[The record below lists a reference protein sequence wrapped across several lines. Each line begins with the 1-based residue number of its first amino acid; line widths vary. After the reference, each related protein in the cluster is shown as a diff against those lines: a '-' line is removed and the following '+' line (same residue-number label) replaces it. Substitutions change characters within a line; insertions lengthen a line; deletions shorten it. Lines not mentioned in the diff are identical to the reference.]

1 MELIMIDLILE
12 AFQFQFMIRAFLVGV
27 AVAISGSFL
36 GSFLVL
42 RRYAMIGH
50 GLAHISFGA
59 VAIALF
65 LGQAPLLVTL
75 PIVVAASLLILYLSE
90 NSNIG
95 GDTAIG
101 LLSSFAIA
109 LATFLSSIRGGFGT
123 DLNSY
128 LFGSILFLS
137 NIDVILSWIVA
148 LIVIAMV
155 VVFYDELFAST
166 YDEMYARV
174 NRVNIK
180 TINRLLAILTAVTVT
195 VGIQSIGVLLISSMI
210 IFPTIIALQF
220 RQGFQNTILLAVTF
234 SVVLVFSGILGSY
247 VFNLPTGSTI
257 VMLSAST
264 LVVTYWGNRILR
276 GAEG

>member
-1 MELIMIDLILE
+1 MIDTIID
-12 AFQFQFMIRAFLVGV
+12 AFSFAFMIRAFVVGI

-109 LATFLSSIRGGFGT
+109 LATFLSSLRGGFGT

-128 LFGSILFLS
+128 LFGSILFLTNVDVLLS
-137 NIDVILSWIVA
+137 VVVALLVIL
-148 LIVIAMV
+148 MV
-155 VVFYDELFAST
+155 YVFYDELFAST
-166 YDEMYARV
+166 FDEMYARV

-195 VGIQSIGVLLISSMI
+195 IGIQSIGVLLISSMI
-210 IFPTIIALQF
+210 IFPTIISLQF
-220 RQGFQNTILLAVTF
+220 RQGFQGTILLAVGF
-234 SVVLVFSGILGSY
+234 SVVVVFLGILGSY

-257 VMLSAST
+257 VLLSATT
-264 LVVTYWGNRILR
+264 LVVAYWGNRLR
-276 GAEG
+276 KGVDA

>member
-1 MELIMIDLILE
+1 MIDMIID
-12 AFQFQFMIRAFLVGV
+12 AFSFAFMIRAFVVGI

-42 RRYAMIGH
+42 RRYALIGH
-50 GLAHISFGA
+50 GLAHISVGA

-65 LGQAPLLVTL
+65 LGQTPLLVTL
-75 PIVVAASLLILYLSE
+75 PIVVLASLLILYLSE

-109 LATFLSSIRGGFGT
+109 LATFLSSLRGGFGT

-128 LFGSILFLS
+128 LFGSILFLT
-137 NIDVILSWIVA
+137 NVDVILSVVVA
-148 LIVIAMV
+148 VLVILMV
-155 VVFYDELFAST
+155 YVFYDELFAST
-166 YDEMYARV
+166 FDEMYARV

-195 VGIQSIGVLLISSMI
+195 IGIQSIGVLLISSMI

-220 RQGFQNTILLAVTF
+220 RQGFQGTILLAVGV
-234 SVVLVFSGILGSY
+234 SVVVVFLGILSSY
-247 VFNLPTGSTI
+247 VLNLPTGSTI
-257 VMLSAST
+257 VMLSATT
-264 LVVTYWGNRILR
+264 LVVAYWGNRLR
-276 GAEG
+276 KGVDA

>member
-1 MELIMIDLILE
+1 MIDTIFD
-12 AFQFQFMIRAFLVGV
+12 AFSFAFMIRAFVVGI

-109 LATFLSSIRGGFGT
+109 LATFLSSVRGGFGT

-128 LFGSILFLS
+128 LFGSILFLTNVDVLLS
-137 NIDVILSWIVA
+137 VVVAVLVIL
-148 LIVIAMV
+148 MV
-155 VVFYDELFAST
+155 YVFYDELFAST
-166 YDEMYARV
+166 FDEMYARV

-195 VGIQSIGVLLISSMI
+195 IGIQSIGVLLISSMI

-220 RQGFQNTILLAVTF
+220 RQGFQGTILLAVGF
-234 SVVLVFSGILGSY
+234 SVVVVFLGILSSY
-247 VFNLPTGSTI
+247 VLNLPTGSTI
-257 VMLSAST
+257 VMLSATT
-264 LVVTYWGNRILR
+264 LVVAYWGNRLR
-276 GAEG
+276 KGVDA

>member
-1 MELIMIDLILE
+1 MIDMILD
-12 AFQFQFMIRAFLVGV
+12 AFSFAFMIRAFVVGI

-65 LGQAPLLVTL
+65 LGQTPLLVTL
-75 PIVVAASLLILYLSE
+75 PIVVLASLLILYLSE

-109 LATFLSSIRGGFGT
+109 LATFLSSLRGGFGT

-128 LFGSILFLS
+128 LFGSILFLTNVDVLLS
-137 NIDVILSWIVA
+137 VVVAVLVIL
-148 LIVIAMV
+148 MV
-155 VVFYDELFAST
+155 YVFYDELFAST
-166 YDEMYARV
+166 FDEMYARV

-195 VGIQSIGVLLISSMI
+195 IGIQSIGVLLISSMI

-220 RQGFQNTILLAVTF
+220 RQGFQGTILLAVGV
-234 SVVLVFSGILGSY
+234 SVVVVFLGILSSY
-247 VFNLPTGSTI
+247 ILNLPTGSTI
-257 VMLSAST
+257 VMLSATT
-264 LVVTYWGNRILR
+264 LVVAYWGNRLR
-276 GAEG
+276 KGVDA

>member
-1 MELIMIDLILE
+1 MIELILD
-12 AFQFQFMIRAFLVGV
+12 AFSFAFMIRAFVVGI

-65 LGQAPLLVTL
+65 LGQTPLLVTL
-75 PIVVAASLLILYLSE
+75 PIVIAASLLILYMSE

-109 LATFLSSIRGGFGT
+109 LATLLSSLRGGFGT

-128 LFGSILFLS
+128 LFGSILFLT
-137 NIDVILSWIVA
+137 NVDVILSVVVA
-148 LIVIAMV
+148 LLVIGMV
-155 VVFYDELFAST
+155 YVFYDELFAST
-166 YDEMYARV
+166 FDEMYARV

-195 VGIQSIGVLLISSMI
+195 IGIQSIGVLLIASMI
-210 IFPTIIALQF
+210 IFPTIISLQF
-220 RQGFQNTILLAVTF
+220 RQGFQRTILLAVGF
-234 SVVLVFSGILGSY
+234 SIVVVFFGILSSY

-257 VMLSAST
+257 VMLSAIT
-264 LVVTYWGNRILR
+264 LVIAYWGNRLVK
-276 GAEG
+276 GADA

>member
-1 MELIMIDLILE
+1 MIELIVD
-12 AFQFQFMIRAFLVGV
+12 AFSFSFMIRAFVVGI

-75 PIVVAASLLILYLSE
+75 PIVVLASLLILYLSE

-109 LATFLSSIRGGFGT
+109 LATFLSSLRGGFGT

-128 LFGSILFLS
+128 LFGSILFLT
-137 NIDVILSWIVA
+137 NVDVIMSVVVA
-148 LIVIAMV
+148 LLVILMV
-155 VVFYDELFAST
+155 YVFYDELFAST
-166 YDEMYARV
+166 FDEMYARV

-195 VGIQSIGVLLISSMI
+195 IGIQSIGVLLISSMI
-210 IFPTIIALQF
+210 IFPTIISLQF
-220 RQGFQNTILLAVTF
+220 RQGFQGTILLAVGC
-234 SVVLVFSGILGSY
+234 SVIVVFLGILGSY

-257 VMLSAST
+257 VMLSATT
-264 LVVTYWGNRILR
+264 LVVVYWGNRLR
-276 GAEG
+276 KGVDA

>member
-1 MELIMIDLILE
+1 MIDTIID
-12 AFQFQFMIRAFLVGV
+12 AFSFAFMIRAFVVGI

-90 NSNIG
+90 YSNIG

-109 LATFLSSIRGGFGT
+109 LATFLSSLRGGFGT

-128 LFGSILFLS
+128 LFGSILFLTNVDVLLS
-137 NIDVILSWIVA
+137 VVVALLVIL
-148 LIVIAMV
+148 MV
-155 VVFYDELFAST
+155 YVFYDELFAST
-166 YDEMYARV
+166 FDEMYARV

-195 VGIQSIGVLLISSMI
+195 IGIQSIGVLLISSMI
-210 IFPTIIALQF
+210 IFPTIISLQF
-220 RQGFQNTILLAVTF
+220 RQGFQGTILLAVGF
-234 SVVLVFSGILGSY
+234 SVVVVFLGILGSY

-257 VMLSAST
+257 VMLSATT
-264 LVVTYWGNRILR
+264 LVVAYWGNRLR
-276 GAEG
+276 KGVDA

>member
-1 MELIMIDLILE
+1 MIELILD
-12 AFQFQFMIRAFLVGV
+12 AFSFAFMIRAFVVGI

-109 LATFLSSIRGGFGT
+109 LATLLSSLRGGFGT

-128 LFGSILFLS
+128 LFGSILFLT
-137 NIDVILSWIVA
+137 NVDVILSVVVA
-148 LIVIAMV
+148 LLVIGMV
-155 VVFYDELFAST
+155 YVFYDELFAST
-166 YDEMYARV
+166 FDEMYARV

-195 VGIQSIGVLLISSMI
+195 IGIQSIGVLLISSMI
-210 IFPTIIALQF
+210 IFPTIISLQF
-220 RQGFQNTILLAVTF
+220 RQGFQRTILLAVGF
-234 SVVLVFSGILGSY
+234 SIVVVFLGILSSY

-257 VMLSAST
+257 VMLSATT
-264 LVVTYWGNRILR
+264 LVIAYWGNRLVK
-276 GAEG
+276 GADA

>member
-1 MELIMIDLILE
+1 
-12 AFQFQFMIRAFLVGV
+12 MIRAFVVGI

-65 LGQAPLLVTL
+65 LGQTPLLVTL
-75 PIVVAASLLILYLSE
+75 PIVVLASLLILYLSE

-109 LATFLSSIRGGFGT
+109 LATFLSSLRGGFGT

-128 LFGSILFLS
+128 LFGSILFLT
-137 NIDVILSWIVA
+137 NVDVILSVVVA
-148 LIVIAMV
+148 LLVILMV
-155 VVFYDELFAST
+155 YVFYDELFAST
-166 YDEMYARV
+166 FDEMYARV

-195 VGIQSIGVLLISSMI
+195 IGIQSIGVLLISSMI

-220 RQGFQNTILLAVTF
+220 RQGFQGTILLAVGF
-234 SVVLVFSGILGSY
+234 SVVVVFMGILSSY
-247 VFNLPTGSTI
+247 VLNLPTGSTI
-257 VMLSAST
+257 VMLSATT
-264 LVVTYWGNRILR
+264 LVVAYWGNRLR
-276 GAEG
+276 KGVDA

>member
-1 MELIMIDLILE
+1 MIDMIVD
-12 AFQFQFMIRAFLVGV
+12 AFSFSFMIRAFVVGI

-65 LGQAPLLVTL
+65 LGQTPLLVTL
-75 PIVVAASLLILYLSE
+75 PIVVLASLLILYLSE

-109 LATFLSSIRGGFGT
+109 LATFLSSLRGGFGT

-128 LFGSILFLS
+128 LFGSILFLT
-137 NIDVILSWIVA
+137 NVDVILSVVVA
-148 LIVIAMV
+148 LLVILMV
-155 VVFYDELFAST
+155 YVFYDELFAST
-166 YDEMYARV
+166 FDEMYARV

-195 VGIQSIGVLLISSMI
+195 IGIQSIGVLLISSMI

-220 RQGFQNTILLAVTF
+220 RQGFQGTILLAVGV
-234 SVVLVFSGILGSY
+234 SVVVVFLGILSSY
-247 VFNLPTGSTI
+247 VLNLPTGSTI
-257 VMLSAST
+257 VMLSATT
-264 LVVTYWGNRILR
+264 LVVAYWGNRLR
-276 GAEG
+276 KGVDA

>member
-1 MELIMIDLILE
+1 MIELILD
-12 AFQFQFMIRAFLVGV
+12 AFSFAFMIRAFVVGI

-42 RRYAMIGH
+42 RRFAMIGH

-75 PIVVAASLLILYLSE
+75 PVVVVASLLILYLSE

-109 LATFLSSIRGGFGT
+109 LATLLSSLRGGFGT

-128 LFGSILFLS
+128 LFGSILFLT
-137 NIDVILSWIVA
+137 NLDVILSVVVA
-148 LIVIAMV
+148 LLVIVIV
-155 VVFYDELFAST
+155 YVFYDELFAST
-166 YDEMYARV
+166 FDEMYARV

-180 TINRLLAILTAVTVT
+180 TINRLLAVLTAVTVT
-195 VGIQSIGVLLISSMI
+195 IGIQSIGVLLISSMI
-210 IFPTIIALQF
+210 IFPTIISLQF
-220 RQGFQNTILLAVTF
+220 RQGFQRTILLAVGF
-234 SVVLVFSGILGSY
+234 SVVVVFLGILSSY
-247 VFNLPTGSTI
+247 VFNYPTGSTI
-257 VMLSAST
+257 VMLSATT
-264 LVVTYWGNRILR
+264 LVIAYWGNRLMR

>member
-1 MELIMIDLILE
+1 MIDTIID
-12 AFQFQFMIRAFLVGV
+12 AFSFAFMIRAFVVGI

-109 LATFLSSIRGGFGT
+109 LATFLSSLRGGFGT

-128 LFGSILFLS
+128 LFGSILFLTNVDVLLS
-137 NIDVILSWIVA
+137 VVVALLVIL
-148 LIVIAMV
+148 MV
-155 VVFYDELFAST
+155 YVFYDELFAST
-166 YDEMYARV
+166 FDEMYARV

-195 VGIQSIGVLLISSMI
+195 IGIQSIGVLLISSMI
-210 IFPTIIALQF
+210 IFPTIISLQF
-220 RQGFQNTILLAVTF
+220 RQGFQGTILLAVGF
-234 SVVLVFSGILGSY
+234 SVVVVFLGILGSY

-264 LVVTYWGNRILR
+264 LVVAYWGNRLR
-276 GAEG
+276 KGVDA

>member
-1 MELIMIDLILE
+1 MIDMILD
-12 AFQFQFMIRAFLVGV
+12 AFSFSFMIRAFVVGI

-65 LGQAPLLVTL
+65 LGQTPLLVTL
-75 PIVVAASLLILYLSE
+75 PIVVLASLLILYLSE

-109 LATFLSSIRGGFGT
+109 LATFLSSLRGGFGT

-128 LFGSILFLS
+128 LFGSILFLT
-137 NIDVILSWIVA
+137 NVDVILSVVVA
-148 LIVIAMV
+148 VLVILMV
-155 VVFYDELFAST
+155 YVFYDELFAST
-166 YDEMYARV
+166 FDEMYARV

-195 VGIQSIGVLLISSMI
+195 IGIQSIGVLLISSMI

-220 RQGFQNTILLAVTF
+220 RQGFQGTILLAVGV
-234 SVVLVFSGILGSY
+234 SVVVVFLGILSSY
-247 VFNLPTGSTI
+247 VLNLPTGSTI
-257 VMLSAST
+257 VMLSATT
-264 LVVTYWGNRILR
+264 LVVAYWGNRLR
-276 GAEG
+276 KGVDA

>member
-1 MELIMIDLILE
+1 MIDTIID
-12 AFQFQFMIRAFLVGV
+12 AFSFAFMIRAFVVGI

-109 LATFLSSIRGGFGT
+109 LATFLSSLRGGFGT

-128 LFGSILFLS
+128 LFGSILFLTNVDVLLS
-137 NIDVILSWIVA
+137 VVVALLVIL
-148 LIVIAMV
+148 MV
-155 VVFYDELFAST
+155 YVFYDELFAST
-166 YDEMYARV
+166 FDEMYARV

-195 VGIQSIGVLLISSMI
+195 IGIQSIGVLLISSMI
-210 IFPTIIALQF
+210 IFPTIISLQF
-220 RQGFQNTILLAVTF
+220 RQGFQGTILLAVGF
-234 SVVLVFSGILGSY
+234 SVVVVFLGILGSY

-257 VMLSAST
+257 VMLSATT
-264 LVVTYWGNRILR
+264 LVVAYWGNRLR
-276 GAEG
+276 KGVDA

>member
-1 MELIMIDLILE
+1 MIELILD
-12 AFQFQFMIRAFLVGV
+12 AFSFAFMIRAFVVGI

-42 RRYAMIGH
+42 RRFAMIGH

-75 PIVVAASLLILYLSE
+75 PVVVVASLLILYLSE

-109 LATFLSSIRGGFGT
+109 LATLLSSLRGGFGT

-128 LFGSILFLS
+128 LFGSILFLT
-137 NIDVILSWIVA
+137 NLDVILSVVVA
-148 LIVIAMV
+148 LLVIVMV
-155 VVFYDELFAST
+155 YVFYDELFAST
-166 YDEMYARV
+166 FDEMYARV

-180 TINRLLAILTAVTVT
+180 TINRLLAVLTAVTVT
-195 VGIQSIGVLLISSMI
+195 IGIQSIGVLLISSMI
-210 IFPTIIALQF
+210 IFPTIISLQF
-220 RQGFQNTILLAVTF
+220 RQGFQRTILLAVGF
-234 SVVLVFSGILGSY
+234 SVVVVFLGILSSY
-247 VFNLPTGSTI
+247 VFNYPTGSTI
-257 VMLSAST
+257 VMLSATT
-264 LVVTYWGNRILR
+264 LVITYWGNRLMR

>member
-1 MELIMIDLILE
+1 MIDMIVD
-12 AFQFQFMIRAFLVGV
+12 AFSFAFMIRAFVVGI

-65 LGQAPLLVTL
+65 LGQTPLLVTL
-75 PIVVAASLLILYLSE
+75 PIVVLASLLILYLSE

-109 LATFLSSIRGGFGT
+109 LATFLSSLRGGFGT

-128 LFGSILFLS
+128 LFGSILFLT
-137 NIDVILSWIVA
+137 NVDVILSVVVA
-148 LIVIAMV
+148 VLVILMV
-155 VVFYDELFAST
+155 YVFYDELFAST
-166 YDEMYARV
+166 FDEMYARV

-195 VGIQSIGVLLISSMI
+195 IGIQSIGVLLISSMI

-220 RQGFQNTILLAVTF
+220 RQGFQGTILLAVGV
-234 SVVLVFSGILGSY
+234 SVVVVFLGILSSY
-247 VFNLPTGSTI
+247 VLNLPTGSTI
-257 VMLSAST
+257 VMLSATT
-264 LVVTYWGNRILR
+264 LVVAYWGNRLR
-276 GAEG
+276 KGVDA

>member
-1 MELIMIDLILE
+1 MIDMIVD
-12 AFQFQFMIRAFLVGV
+12 AFSFAFMIRAFVVGI

-65 LGQAPLLVTL
+65 LGQTPLLVTL
-75 PIVVAASLLILYLSE
+75 PIVVLASLLILYLSE

-109 LATFLSSIRGGFGT
+109 LATFLSSLRGGFGT

-128 LFGSILFLS
+128 LFGSILFLT
-137 NIDVILSWIVA
+137 NVDVILSVVVA
-148 LIVIAMV
+148 LLVILMV
-155 VVFYDELFAST
+155 YVFYDELFAST
-166 YDEMYARV
+166 FDEMYARV

-195 VGIQSIGVLLISSMI
+195 IGIQSIGVLLISSMI

-220 RQGFQNTILLAVTF
+220 RQGFQGTILLAVGV
-234 SVVLVFSGILGSY
+234 SVVVVFLGILSSY
-247 VFNLPTGSTI
+247 VLNLPTGSTI
-257 VMLSAST
+257 VMLSATT
-264 LVVTYWGNRILR
+264 LVVAYWGNRLR
-276 GAEG
+276 KGVDA

>member
-1 MELIMIDLILE
+1 MIELILD
-12 AFQFQFMIRAFLVGV
+12 AFSFAFMIRAFIVGI

-42 RRYAMIGH
+42 RRFAMIGH

-75 PIVVAASLLILYLSE
+75 PIVVVASLLILYLSE

-109 LATFLSSIRGGFGT
+109 LATLLSSLRGGFGT

-128 LFGSILFLS
+128 LFGSILFLT
-137 NIDVILSWIVA
+137 NLDVILSVVVA
-148 LIVIAMV
+148 LLVIVMV
-155 VVFYDELFAST
+155 YVFYDELFAST
-166 YDEMYARV
+166 FDEMYARV

-180 TINRLLAILTAVTVT
+180 TINRLLAVLTAVTVT
-195 VGIQSIGVLLISSMI
+195 IGIQSIGVLLISSMI
-210 IFPTIIALQF
+210 IFPTIISLQF
-220 RQGFQNTILLAVTF
+220 RQGFQRTILLAVGF
-234 SVVLVFSGILGSY
+234 SVVVVFLGILSSY
-247 VFNLPTGSTI
+247 VFNYPTGSTI
-257 VMLSAST
+257 VMLSATT
-264 LVVTYWGNRILR
+264 LVIAYWGNRLMR

>member
-1 MELIMIDLILE
+1 MIDTIFD
-12 AFQFQFMIRAFLVGV
+12 AFSFAFMIRAFVVGI

-109 LATFLSSIRGGFGT
+109 LATFLSSVRGGFGT

-128 LFGSILFLS
+128 LFGSILFLTNVDVLLS
-137 NIDVILSWIVA
+137 VVVAVLVIL
-148 LIVIAMV
+148 MV
-155 VVFYDELFAST
+155 YVFYDELFAST
-166 YDEMYARV
+166 FDEMYARV

-195 VGIQSIGVLLISSMI
+195 IGIQSIGVLLISSMI

-220 RQGFQNTILLAVTF
+220 RQGFQGTILLAVGV
-234 SVVLVFSGILGSY
+234 SVVVVFLGILSSY
-247 VFNLPTGSTI
+247 VLNLPTGSTI
-257 VMLSAST
+257 VMLSATT
-264 LVVTYWGNRILR
+264 LVVAYWGNRLR
-276 GAEG
+276 KGVDA

>member
-1 MELIMIDLILE
+1 MIELILD
-12 AFQFQFMIRAFLVGV
+12 AFSFAFMIRAFVVGI

-42 RRYAMIGH
+42 RRFAMIGH

-75 PIVVAASLLILYLSE
+75 PVVVVASLLILYLSE

-109 LATFLSSIRGGFGT
+109 LATLLSSLRGGFGT

-128 LFGSILFLS
+128 LFGSILFLT
-137 NIDVILSWIVA
+137 NLDVILSVVVA
-148 LIVIAMV
+148 LLVIVMV
-155 VVFYDELFAST
+155 YVFYDELFAST
-166 YDEMYARV
+166 FDEMYARV

-180 TINRLLAILTAVTVT
+180 TINRLLAVLTAVTVT
-195 VGIQSIGVLLISSMI
+195 IGIQSIGVLLISSMI
-210 IFPTIIALQF
+210 IFPTIISLQF
-220 RQGFQNTILLAVTF
+220 RQGFQRTILLAVGF
-234 SVVLVFSGILGSY
+234 SVVVVFLGILSSY
-247 VFNLPTGSTI
+247 VFNYPTGSTI
-257 VMLSAST
+257 VMLSATT
-264 LVVTYWGNRILR
+264 LVIAYWGNRLMR

>member
-1 MELIMIDLILE
+1 MIELIVD
-12 AFQFQFMIRAFLVGV
+12 AFSFSFMIRAFVVGI

-75 PIVVAASLLILYLSE
+75 PIVVLASLLILYLTE

-109 LATFLSSIRGGFGT
+109 LATFLSSLRGGFGT

-128 LFGSILFLS
+128 LFGSILFLT
-137 NIDVILSWIVA
+137 NVDVIMSVVVA
-148 LIVIAMV
+148 LLVILMV
-155 VVFYDELFAST
+155 YVFYDELFAST
-166 YDEMYARV
+166 FDEMYARV

-195 VGIQSIGVLLISSMI
+195 IGIQSIGVLLISSMI
-210 IFPTIIALQF
+210 IFPTIISLQF
-220 RQGFQNTILLAVTF
+220 RQGFQGTILLAVGC
-234 SVVLVFSGILGSY
+234 SVIVVFLGILGSY

-257 VMLSAST
+257 VMLSATT
-264 LVVTYWGNRILR
+264 LVVAYWGNRLR
-276 GAEG
+276 KGVDA

>member
-1 MELIMIDLILE
+1 MIELILD
-12 AFQFQFMIRAFLVGV
+12 AFSFAFMIRAFVVGI

-65 LGQAPLLVTL
+65 LGQTPLLVTL
-75 PIVVAASLLILYLSE
+75 PIVIAASLLILYMSE

-109 LATFLSSIRGGFGT
+109 LATLLGSLRGGFGT

-128 LFGSILFLS
+128 LFGSILFLT
-137 NIDVILSWIVA
+137 NVDVMLSVVVA
-148 LIVIAMV
+148 LLVIGMV
-155 VVFYDELFAST
+155 YVFYDELFAST
-166 YDEMYARV
+166 FDEMYARV

-195 VGIQSIGVLLISSMI
+195 IGIQSIGVLLIASMI
-210 IFPTIIALQF
+210 IFPTIISLQF
-220 RQGFQNTILLAVTF
+220 RQGFQRTILLAVGF
-234 SVVLVFSGILGSY
+234 SIVVVFFGILSSY

-257 VMLSAST
+257 VMLSAIT
-264 LVVTYWGNRILR
+264 LVIAYWGNRLVK
-276 GAEG
+276 GADA

>member
-1 MELIMIDLILE
+1 MIELIVD
-12 AFQFQFMIRAFLVGV
+12 AFSFSFMIRAFVVGI

-75 PIVVAASLLILYLSE
+75 PIVVLASLLILYLSE

-109 LATFLSSIRGGFGT
+109 LATFLSSLRGGFGT

-128 LFGSILFLS
+128 LFGSILFLT
-137 NIDVILSWIVA
+137 NVDVIMSVVVA
-148 LIVIAMV
+148 LLVILMV
-155 VVFYDELFAST
+155 YVFYDELFAST
-166 YDEMYARV
+166 FDEMYARV

-195 VGIQSIGVLLISSMI
+195 IGIQSIGVLLISSMI
-210 IFPTIIALQF
+210 IFPTIISLQF
-220 RQGFQNTILLAVTF
+220 RQGFQGTILLAVGC
-234 SVVLVFSGILGSY
+234 SVIVVFLGILGSY

-257 VMLSAST
+257 VMLSATT
-264 LVVTYWGNRILR
+264 LVVAYWGNRLR
-276 GAEG
+276 KGVDA

>member
-1 MELIMIDLILE
+1 MIDMILD
-12 AFQFQFMIRAFLVGV
+12 AFSFAFMIRAFVVGI

-65 LGQAPLLVTL
+65 LGQTPLLVTL
-75 PIVVAASLLILYLSE
+75 PIVVLASLLILYLSE

-109 LATFLSSIRGGFGT
+109 LATFLSSLRGGFGT

-128 LFGSILFLS
+128 LFGSILFLT
-137 NIDVILSWIVA
+137 NVDVILSVVVA
-148 LIVIAMV
+148 LLVILMV
-155 VVFYDELFAST
+155 YVFYDELFAST
-166 YDEMYARV
+166 FDEMYARV

-195 VGIQSIGVLLISSMI
+195 IGIQSIGVLLISSMI

-220 RQGFQNTILLAVTF
+220 RQGFQGTILLAVGV
-234 SVVLVFSGILGSY
+234 SVVVVFVGILSSY
-247 VFNLPTGSTI
+247 VLNLPTGSTI
-257 VMLSAST
+257 VMLSATT
-264 LVVTYWGNRILR
+264 LVVAYWGNRLR
-276 GAEG
+276 KGVDA